1 MPPASPADPEQG
13 DELTSAPA
21 RPRLA
26 ARQSE
31 RRLRILETTVELAA
45 EGGYEAVQMRDAAA
59 NANISLGTLYRYFR
73 SKDAL
78 LAAAWSFWVA
88 AVEPQLVRR
97 PLRGETMAEQA
108 NDFLRRTTRAFE
120 RNPKLASAFLMA
132 ANSNDP
138 ASAQHRREAA
148 DLLGGI
154 LESTM
159 ESLDPETRAAVRVT
173 LDHVWNSSLQ
183 HWASGRYT
191 MKDVYRDLE
200 VACHLLLDPREPRR
214 SLRRRSTADER

>member
-1 MPPASPADPEQG
+1 MPTEPGQAETPV
-13 DELTSAPA
+13 APA

-31 RRLRILETTVELAA
+31 RRLRILETTMELAA
-45 EGGYEAVQMRDAAA
+45 EGGYEAVQMREAAA
-59 NANISLGTLYRYFR
+59 NAGISLGTLYRYFR

-78 LAAAWSFWVA
+78 LAASWSHWA
-88 AVEPQLVRR
+88 ATVEPQLVRR
-97 PLRGETMAEQA
+97 PLRGETMAERA
-108 NDFLRRTTRAFE
+108 YDFLRRTTRAFE
-120 RNPKLASAFLMA
+120 RSPKLASAFLTA

-138 ASAQHRREAA
+138 GSAQHRREAA
-148 DLLGGI
+148 DLLGRI

-159 ESLDPETRAAVRVT
+159 DALDPKTAADIRVT

-183 HWASGRYT
+183 HWASGRYV

-200 VACHLLLDPREPRR
+200 TACHLLLDPREPKR
-214 SLRRRSTADER
+214 SSNGGQS